1 MPDGLFPTLAFD
13 KSLIGQ
19 LVFVLIAVVAWIL
32 REAAERRVAKRA
44 EQEPQE
50 GAREPSALERIAA
63 LLNPEDAEQ
72 DAVQARVEARLR
84 ARRAEHP
91 EAYVGE
97 AAASEAAAAEAAAPP
112 PVPAGADPGRPIGG
126 LRPTFVPK
134 DLGTMESHPDMA
146 TTRLGGG
153 ASIHR
158 RLGIAPGAGRAAVR
172 RAVLW
177 TEVLGPPRAL
187 TGPHRPPIARRRG

>member
-1 MPDGLFPTLAFD
+1 MPDGLFPVLAFD

-19 LVFVLIAVVAWIL
+19 LVFVLIAVLAWIL
-32 REAAERRVAKRA
+32 REAAERRAAERA
-44 EQEPQE
+44 EEGPQE

-97 AAASEAAAAEAAAPP
+97 AAASEAEAAAPP

-126 LRPTFVPK
+126 LQPTFVPK
-134 DLGTMESHPDMA
+134 DLGTMASHPDMA
-146 TTRLGGG
+146 TTRRGGG

-177 TEVLGPPRAL
+177 SEVLGPPRAV
-187 TGPHRPPIARRRG
+187 TGPHRPPMARR